1 MAFLMILRRFSKLKE
16 FFFSIFSLRWGDFKL
31 LADIR
36 LHIQLL
42 NSFGFLDLTGSIT
55 GVYEQYVFSVKKNP
69 EKLSFQ
75 SLKFDKESFSG

>member
-16 FFFSIFSLRWGDFKL
+16 IFFSIFSLWWGDFKL

-42 NSFGFLDLTGSIT
+42 NSFGLLDLTGSIT
-55 GVYEQYVFSVKKNP
+55 GVYEQYVFSVRNEPRKV
-69 EKLSFQ
+69 
-75 SLKFDKESFSG
+75 KFPIV